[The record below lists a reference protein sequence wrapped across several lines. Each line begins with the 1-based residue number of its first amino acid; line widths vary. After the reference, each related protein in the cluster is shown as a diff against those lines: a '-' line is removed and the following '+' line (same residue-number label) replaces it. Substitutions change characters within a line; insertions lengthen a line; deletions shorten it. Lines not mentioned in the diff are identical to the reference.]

1 MKTVF
6 IKYNPYK
13 LQTEITIEGKKLAE
27 NSKLGEKSSEGS
39 RLQEWIEE
47 FPQILFEEYNDTSF
61 DITFHGTT
69 LDYEDLS
76 DVFKDIEEKENIKVK
91 LTHIPAKET
100 HHKEILIDKVFQ
112 RIKKGPFNE
121 LKDQQIIAAFENA
134 KSSDFEICV
143 VATMSAGKS
152 TLINS
157 MLGKKL
163 MPSKLEACTAIITKI
178 KDNSQENIPFKA
190 KIYDRY
196 NNLLETNEELTYS
209 SMKRFNEEEN
219 VSLVSV
225 EGNIPF
231 VQSDDIS
238 LVLIDT
244 PGPNNSRDENH
255 ERVQRELLGKSS
267 KALVLYLMTGEY
279 GTNDDNNLLRMVSS
293 SMAVGGKQSKDRF
306 IFVVNKLD
314 ERKKEDG
321 DINETL
327 TRIESYLQ
335 THGIKKPN
343 LFPAAALPALNI
355 RLIKNNEEIDEDEMD
370 STEYKVKKLNRYEDF
385 HFENYAVLPPR
396 VRGEVKAKLDKT
408 REEGS
413 GIDNMDEALIHTGIV
428 SIEAAIRQYVNK
440 YAKTAKIKNIVDT
453 FMHKLEEVG
462 CFEET
467 KKEIAENQ
475 EEKEKIINQ
484 IDSIRAKIDSAKEG
498 KKFEEKVNSRINDVN
513 SKSNAIL
520 NKIVK
525 NLQDDIAYKI
535 TRDYKNKTEV
545 SKSDAEN
552 EVDKLKK
559 HAKELEK
566 KFKNEVD
573 ELIIDNLINTSHAL
587 LEEYKIKLQSLSDEI
602 NLGKKA
608 SININPLNLMG
619 GNFNESTLNLNSYKK
634 SKEVEDGKE
643 WVANSDKKWFKPWT
657 WFEESGYYR
666 TTYKTVEVID
676 LAKLADAFFSR
687 VQDGLY
693 ENKENAYKYAIDQSK
708 NIGEYFKK
716 EFNSLDKVL
725 KYKLNELESYATD
738 KEQAEERIKESE
750 KRLKWLEEIKVQ
762 VESILEI

>member
-27 NSKLGEKSSEGS
+27 NSKLGEKSSEGA

-47 FPQILFEEYNDTSF
+47 LPQILFEEYNDTSF

-112 RIKKGPFNE
+112 NIKNGPFSE

-396 VRGEVKAKLDKT
+396 VKGEVKAKLDKT
-408 REEGS
+408 REICN

-475 EEKEKIINQ
+475 EEKEKIINH
-484 IDSIRAKIDSAKEG
+484 IDNIRAKIDSAKEG

-513 SKSNAIL
+513 SKSKFVL
-520 NKIVK
+520 EKIVET
-525 NLQDDIAYKI
+525 LQKDIREILGEYRGK
-535 TRDYKNKTEV
+535 KEV
-545 SKSDAEN
+545 SKIDAEN
-552 EVDKLKK
+552 EIDKLKK

-566 KFKNEVD
+566 KFKEEVD
-573 ELIIDNLINTSHAL
+573 ELITENLIDTSNAL
-587 LEEYKIKLQSLSDEI
+587 LEEYRIKLQSLANEI
-602 NLGKKA
+602 NLDKKTT
-608 SININPLNLMG
+608 ININPLNLMG
-619 GNFNESTLNLNSYKK
+619 GNFNETTLNINSYKK
-634 SKEVEDGKE
+634 LIQVEDGEE

-666 TTYKTVEVID
+666 TTHKNIEVID
-676 LAKLADAFFSR
+676 LSKLAYDYFDR
-687 VQDGLY
+687 IQDGLY
-693 ENKENAYKYAIDQSK
+693 ENKENAYNYAIEQSK
-708 NIGEYFKK
+708 DIGEYFKK
-716 EFNSLDKVL
+716 EFSNLDKIL
-725 KYKLNELESYATD
+725 KDKLNELESYASD
-738 KEQAEERIKESE
+738 KEKVEERIKESE
-750 KRLKWLEEIKVQ
+750 KRLKWLEDIKVQ

>member
-112 RIKKGPFNE
+112 KIKKGPFNE

-355 RLIKNNEEIDEDEMD
+355 RLMKNNEEIDEDEMD

-408 REEGS
+408 RETGN

-440 YAKTAKIKNIVDT
+440 YAKTAKIKNTVDT

-484 IDSIRAKIDSAKEG
+484 IDNIRAKIDSAKEG

-513 SKSNAIL
+513 SKSKFIL
-520 NKIVK
+520 EEIVET
-525 NLQDDIAYKI
+525 LQKDIRKTLANN
-535 TRDYKNKTEV
+535 KNKTELN
-545 SKSDAEN
+545 KEDAEN

-566 KFKNEVD
+566 KFKVDVD
-573 ELIIDNLINTSHAL
+573 ELITKNLIDTSNVL
-587 LEEYKIKLQSLSDEI
+587 LEEYKIKLQSLANEI
-602 NLGKKA
+602 NLDKKTT
-608 SININPLNLMG
+608 INISPLSIMG
-619 GNFNESTLNLNSYKK
+619 GNFNESALNINSYKK
-634 SKEVEDGKE
+634 SKEVQDGEE
-643 WVANSDKKWFKPWT
+643 WVTNSDKKWFKPWT
-657 WFEESGYYR
+657 WFQESGYYR
-666 TTYKTVEVID
+666 TTYKNIEVID
-676 LAKLADAFFSR
+676 LSKLAYDYFDR
-687 VQDGLY
+687 IQDGLY
-693 ENKENAYKYAIDQSK
+693 ENKENAYNYAIEQSK
-708 NIGEYFKK
+708 DIGEYFKK
-716 EFNSLDKVL
+716 EFSNLDKIL
-725 KYKLNELESYATD
+725 KDKLNELESYASD
-738 KEQAEERIKESE
+738 KEKVEERIKESE
-750 KRLKWLEEIKVQ
+750 RRLKWLEDIKVQ

>member
-27 NSKLGEKSSEGS
+27 NSKLGEKSSEGA

-47 FPQILFEEYNDTSF
+47 LPQILFEEYNDTSF

-100 HHKEILIDKVFQ
+100 HHKEILIDKIFQ
-112 RIKKGPFNE
+112 NIKNGPFNE

-327 TRIESYLQ
+327 GRVNEYLQ
-335 THGIKKPN
+335 SHGIKKPN

-355 RLIKNNEEIDEDEMD
+355 RLMKNNEEIDEDEMD

-408 REEGS
+408 RETGN

-440 YAKTAKIKNIVDT
+440 YAKTAKIKNTVDT

-484 IDSIRAKIDSAKEG
+484 IDNIRAKIDSAKEG

-513 SKSNAIL
+513 SKSKFIL
-520 NKIVK
+520 EEIVET
-525 NLQDDIAYKI
+525 LQKDIRKTLANN
-535 TRDYKNKTEV
+535 KNKTELN
-545 SKSDAEN
+545 KEDAEN

-559 HAKELEK
+559 YAKELEK
-566 KFKNEVD
+566 KFKVDVD
-573 ELIIDNLINTSHAL
+573 ELITKNLIDTSNVL
-587 LEEYKIKLQSLSDEI
+587 LEEYKIKLQSLANEI
-602 NLGKKA
+602 NLDKKTT
-608 SININPLNLMG
+608 INISPLSIMG
-619 GNFNESTLNLNSYKK
+619 GNFNESALNINSYKK
-634 SKEVEDGKE
+634 SKEVQDGEE
-643 WVANSDKKWFKPWT
+643 WVTNSDKKWFKPWT
-657 WFEESGYYR
+657 WFQESGYYR
-666 TTYKTVEVID
+666 TTHKNIEVID
-676 LAKLADAFFSR
+676 LSKLAYDYFDR
-687 VQDGLY
+687 IQDGLY
-693 ENKENAYKYAIDQSK
+693 ENKENAYNYAIEQSK
-708 NIGEYFKK
+708 DIGEYFKK
-716 EFNSLDKVL
+716 EFSNLDKIL
-725 KYKLNELESYATD
+725 KDKLNELESYASD
-738 KEQAEERIKESE
+738 KEKVEERIKESE
-750 KRLKWLEEIKVQ
+750 RRLKWLEDIKVQ

>member
-112 RIKKGPFNE
+112 KIKKGPFNE

-327 TRIESYLQ
+327 GRVNEYLQ
-335 THGIKKPN
+335 SHGIKKPN

-355 RLIKNNEEIDEDEMD
+355 RLMKNNEEIDEDEMD
-370 STEYKVKKLNRYEDF
+370 STEIKVRKLNRNQDL

-408 REEGS
+408 REICN

-484 IDSIRAKIDSAKEG
+484 IDSIKTKIDSVKEG

-513 SKSNAIL
+513 SKSKFIL
-520 NKIVK
+520 EEIVET
-525 NLQDDIAYKI
+525 LQKDIRKTLANN
-535 TRDYKNKTEV
+535 KNKTELN
-545 SKSDAEN
+545 KEDAEN

-566 KFKNEVD
+566 KFKVDVD
-573 ELIIDNLINTSHAL
+573 ELITKNLIDTSNVL
-587 LEEYKIKLQSLSDEI
+587 LEEYKIKLQSLANEI
-602 NLGKKA
+602 NLDKKTT
-608 SININPLNLMG
+608 INISPLSIMG
-619 GNFNESTLNLNSYKK
+619 GNFNESALNINSYKK
-634 SKEVEDGKE
+634 SKEVQDGEE
-643 WVANSDKKWFKPWT
+643 WVTNSDKKWFKPWT
-657 WFEESGYYR
+657 WFQESGYYR
-666 TTYKTVEVID
+666 NTYKNIEVID
-676 LAKLADAFFSR
+676 LSKLAYDYFGR
-687 VQDGLY
+687 IQDGLY
-693 ENKENAYKYAIDQSK
+693 ENKENAYNYAIEQSK
-708 NIGEYFKK
+708 DIGEYFKK
-716 EFNSLDKVL
+716 EFSNLDKIL
-725 KYKLNELESYATD
+725 KDKLNELESYASD
-738 KEQAEERIKESE
+738 KEKVEERIKESE
-750 KRLKWLEEIKVQ
+750 RRLKWLEDIKVQ

>member
-27 NSKLGEKSSEGS
+27 NSKLGEKSSEGA

-47 FPQILFEEYNDTSF
+47 LPQILFEEYNDTSF

-112 RIKKGPFNE
+112 KIKKGPFNE

-355 RLIKNNEEIDEDEMD
+355 RLMKNNEEIDEDEMD

-408 REEGS
+408 REICN

-440 YAKTAKIKNIVDT
+440 YAKTAKIKNTVDT

-484 IDSIRAKIDSAKEG
+484 IDNIRAKIDSAKEG

-513 SKSNAIL
+513 SKSKFIL
-520 NKIVK
+520 EEIVET
-525 NLQDDIAYKI
+525 LQKDIRKTLANN
-535 TRDYKNKTEV
+535 KNKTELN
-545 SKSDAEN
+545 KEDAEN

-559 HAKELEK
+559 YAKELEK
-566 KFKNEVD
+566 KFKVDVD
-573 ELIIDNLINTSHAL
+573 ELITKNLIDTSNVL
-587 LEEYKIKLQSLSDEI
+587 LEEYKIKLQSLANEI
-602 NLGKKA
+602 NLDKKTT
-608 SININPLNLMG
+608 INISPLSIMG
-619 GNFNESTLNLNSYKK
+619 GNFNESALNINSYKK
-634 SKEVEDGKE
+634 SKEVQDGEE
-643 WVANSDKKWFKPWT
+643 WVTNSDKKWFKPWT
-657 WFEESGYYR
+657 WFQESGYYR
-666 TTYKTVEVID
+666 TTHKNIEVID
-676 LAKLADAFFSR
+676 LSKLAYDYFDR
-687 VQDGLY
+687 IQDGLY
-693 ENKENAYKYAIDQSK
+693 ENKENAYNYAIEQSK
-708 NIGEYFKK
+708 DIGEYFKK
-716 EFNSLDKVL
+716 EFSNLDKIL
-725 KYKLNELESYATD
+725 KDKLNELESYASD
-738 KEQAEERIKESE
+738 KEKVEERIKESE
-750 KRLKWLEEIKVQ
+750 RRLKWLEDIKVQ

>member
-27 NSKLGEKSSEGS
+27 NSKLGEKSSEGA

-47 FPQILFEEYNDTSF
+47 LPQILFEEYNDTSF

-100 HHKEILIDKVFQ
+100 HHKEILIDKIFQ
-112 RIKKGPFNE
+112 NIKNGPFNE

-355 RLIKNNEEIDEDEMD
+355 RLMKNNEEIDEDEMD

-408 REEGS
+408 RETGN

-440 YAKTAKIKNIVDT
+440 YAKTAKIKNTVDT

-484 IDSIRAKIDSAKEG
+484 IDNIRAKIDSAKEG

-513 SKSNAIL
+513 SKSKFIL
-520 NKIVK
+520 EEIVET
-525 NLQDDIAYKI
+525 LQKDIRKTLANN
-535 TRDYKNKTEV
+535 KNKTELN
-545 SKSDAEN
+545 KEDAEN

-559 HAKELEK
+559 YAKELEK
-566 KFKNEVD
+566 KFKVDVD
-573 ELIIDNLINTSHAL
+573 ELITKNLIDTSNVL
-587 LEEYKIKLQSLSDEI
+587 LEEYKIKLQSLANEI
-602 NLGKKA
+602 NLDKKTT
-608 SININPLNLMG
+608 INISPLSIMG
-619 GNFNESTLNLNSYKK
+619 GNFNESALNINSYKK
-634 SKEVEDGKE
+634 SKEVQDGEE
-643 WVANSDKKWFKPWT
+643 WVTNSDKKWFKPWT
-657 WFEESGYYR
+657 WFQESGYYR
-666 TTYKTVEVID
+666 TTHKNIEVID
-676 LAKLADAFFSR
+676 LSKLAYDYFDR
-687 VQDGLY
+687 IQDGLY
-693 ENKENAYKYAIDQSK
+693 ENKENAYNYAIEQSK
-708 NIGEYFKK
+708 DIGEYFKK
-716 EFNSLDKVL
+716 EFSNLDKIL
-725 KYKLNELESYATD
+725 KDKLNELESYASD
-738 KEQAEERIKESE
+738 KEKVEERIKESE
-750 KRLKWLEEIKVQ
+750 RRLKWLEDIKVQ